1 MLLRFDLQCRL
12 LLVPEQRYQVPGGQV
27 GWVVPHPVPDAST
40 SNASTSDTKADTN
53 ADTKADTTTDTI
65 ADTKADTT
73 TDTIADTTADT
84 PADTGA
90 NAAGAD
96 AEPNTKPHAGADAKP
111 HSGADAEPHTKPH
124 TGADA
129 EPDIKPHAGAD
140 ARLAA
145 GRVRACRVGSV
156 HLWCSRTVCPGVP
169 ELLHR
174 PVQLS
179 STRAVQRVPE
189 LCATDTRADTAPDT
203 CTAGRRSASPTSGN
217 VQRQQHRYLL
227 RWGGLF
233 QRLCLQ

>member
-1 MLLRFDLQCRL
+1 M
-12 LLVPEQRYQVPGGQV
+12 
-27 GWVVPHPVPDAST
+27 PHAVT
-40 SNASTSDTKADTN
+40 SHAGTN
-53 ADTKADTTTDTI
+53 A
-65 ADTKADTT
+65 
-73 TDTIADTTADT
+73 
-84 PADTGA
+84 
-90 NAAGAD
+90 
-96 AEPNTKPHAGADAKP
+96 EVNTKPHAGADA
-111 HSGADAEPHTKPH
+111 STSDACASNAGTDAE
-124 TGADA
+124 AN
-129 EPDIKPHAGAD
+129 IKPHAGAD

-189 LCATDTRADTAPDT
+189 LCATDARADTAPDT